1 MFSGKTYFFI
11 LKRLLS
17 MSECL
22 FCMID
27 KGDLPAEKVYDD
39 GRVFA
44 IKDINPQAPV
54 HFLVIP
60 KKHFSTILEIGKDDH
75 ELIGSIY
82 SVANELAKK
91 NGLDKTGFRIVVN
104 CGVEAGQ
111 SVFHIHYHLL
121 GGRSLKWPPG

>member
-1 MFSGKTYFFI
+1 
-11 LKRLLS
+11 

-22 FCMID
+22 FCMIN
-27 KGDLPAEKVYDD
+27 KGDLPAEKVFDSD
-39 GRVFA
+39 EVFA

-54 HFLVIP
+54 HLLIIP
-60 KKHFSTILEIGKDDH
+60 KKHFSTVLEIQKEDH
-75 ELIGSIY
+75 RLIGSIY
-82 SVANELAKK
+82 SIANQLAKN

-121 GGRSLKWPPG
+121 GGRIFKWPPG

>member
-1 MFSGKTYFFI
+1 
-11 LKRLLS
+11 

-22 FCMID
+22 FCMIE
-27 KGDLPAEKVYDD
+27 KGDLPAEKVYNDD
-39 GRVFA
+39 SIFA
-44 IKDINPQAPV
+44 IKDINPQAPI
-54 HFLVIP
+54 HFLIIP
-60 KKHFSTILEIGKDDH
+60 KKHFSTVLEIEEDDH

-82 SVANELAKK
+82 SVANKLARQ
-91 NGLDKTGFRIVVN
+91 NGLDKAGFRIVVN

>member
-1 MFSGKTYFFI
+1 
-11 LKRLLS
+11 

-27 KGDLPAEKVYDD
+27 KGDIPAEKVYDSD
-39 GRVFA
+39 EVFA
-44 IKDINPQAPV
+44 IKDINPQAPG
-54 HFLVIP
+54 HLLLIP
-60 KKHFSTILEIGKDDH
+60 KKPFSTVLEIQKEDH
-75 ELIGSIY
+75 RLIGSIY
-82 SVANELAKK
+82 SIANRLAKD

-121 GGRSLKWPPG
+121 GGRSFKWPPG

>member
-1 MFSGKTYFFI
+1 
-11 LKRLLS
+11 

-27 KGDLPAEKVYDD
+27 KGDLPTEKVYD
-39 GRVFA
+39 GEGVFA
-44 IKDINPQAPV
+44 IKDINPQAPI
-54 HFLVIP
+54 HLLIIP
-60 KKHFSTILEIGKDDH
+60 KKHFSTILEIQKEDH

-82 SVANELAKK
+82 SIANRLARD
-91 NGLDKTGFRIVVN
+91 NGLDKTGFRVVVN

-121 GGRSLKWPPG
+121 GGRIFKWPPG